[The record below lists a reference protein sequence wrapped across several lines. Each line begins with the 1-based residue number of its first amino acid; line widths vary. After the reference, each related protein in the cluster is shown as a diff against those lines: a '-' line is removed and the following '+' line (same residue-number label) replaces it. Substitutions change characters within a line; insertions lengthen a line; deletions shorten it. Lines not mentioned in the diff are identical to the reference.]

1 LKQVKKMM
9 LLFLGI
15 FILIAVAVLAF
26 AAFRTS
32 RTAYESAPYKVV
44 RADDPFEV
52 RDYPAL
58 TVIETPTSAPGQ
70 SADGSFMRLFRFIT
84 GQNEAKEK
92 IPMTTPVFMSGNG
105 AEATM
110 SFVLPATFSTEKT
123 PKPLDGTVKVQVF
136 PAGRFA
142 VLRFSGGRSSQLE
155 SESLTKLKAWMEEQ
169 SLGGSPTPIYAYFDP
184 PWTPGFMRRN
194 EVMLRI
200 ESGGI

>member
-1 LKQVKKMM
+1 MT

-15 FILIAVAVLAF
+15 FVLIAVAVLAF

-32 RTAYESAPYKVV
+32 RTAYESAPYQVV
-44 RADDPFEV
+44 RKDDYFEV

-58 TVIETPTSAPGQ
+58 TVIETPMSPTSN

-84 GQNEAKEK
+84 GQNVAKQK
-92 IPMTTPVFMSGNG
+92 IPMTTPVFMSGKG

-110 SFVLPATFSTEKT
+110 SFVLPATFSTEKA
-123 PKPLDGTVKVQVF
+123 PQPLDRTVKVQVL

-155 SESLTKLKAWMEEQ
+155 SESLAKLKAWVEEQ
-169 SLGGSPTPIYAYFDP
+169 RLGGSPTPIYAYFDP

-200 ESGGI
+200 ESGGL

>member
-1 LKQVKKMM
+1 MT

-15 FILIAVAVLAF
+15 LILIAVAILTF

-32 RTAYESAPYKVV
+32 RTAYESATYQIV
-44 RADDPFEV
+44 RKDDYFEV

-58 TVIETPTSAPGQ
+58 TVIETPMSPTDN
-70 SADGSFMRLFRFIT
+70 SADSSFMRLFRFIT

-110 SFVLPATFSTEKT
+110 SFVLPATFSAEKM
-123 PKPLDGTVKVQVF
+123 PKPLDGTVKVQVL
-136 PAGRFA
+136 PVGRFA
-142 VLRFSGGRSSQLE
+142 VLRSSGGRSSQLE
-155 SESLTKLKAWMEEQ
+155 SKSLAKLKAWMEEQ
-169 SLGGSPTPIYAYFDP
+169 KLGGSPAPIYGYFDP

-194 EVMLRI
+194 EVMLQI
-200 ESGGI
+200 ENRGL